1 MIRHVV
7 MWKFKEEAEGKS
19 KVENMQIVRDSL
31 FALLPIIPEIKL
43 MEIDCD
49 ISHTEMSYDMMLTT
63 EFESVETMKIYA
75 EHPAHKK
82 VQAFVKAVREARVV
96 LDCER

>member
-7 MWKFKEEAEGKS
+7 MWKFKDEAEGKT
-19 KVENMQIVRDSL
+19 KAENMQIVRDSL
-31 FALLPIIPEIKL
+31 FALLPIIPELKL

-49 ISHTEMSYDMMLTT
+49 ISHTDMSYDMMLTT
-63 EFESVETMKIYA
+63 EFDTIADMKVYA
-75 EHPAHKK
+75 EHPEHKK
-82 VQAFVKAVREARVV
+82 VQAYVKAVREARIV

>member
-7 MWKFKEEAEGKS
+7 MWKFKDEAEGKT
-19 KVENMQIVRDSL
+19 KEENMQIVRDAL
-31 FALLPIIPEIKL
+31 FALLPIIPELKL

-63 EFESVETMKIYA
+63 EFDSVADMKVYA

-82 VQAFVKAVREARVV
+82 VQAYVKAVRESRVV

>member
-7 MWKFKEEAEGKS
+7 MWKFKEEAEGKT
-19 KVENMQIVRDSL
+19 KAENMQIVRDSL

-49 ISHTEMSYDMMLTT
+49 IMHTEMSYDMMLTT
-63 EFESVETMKIYA
+63 EFASVEEMKVYA

-82 VQAFVKAVREARVV
+82 VQEFVKAVREARIV

>member
-1 MIRHVV
+1 
-7 MWKFKEEAEGKS
+7 
-19 KVENMQIVRDSL
+19 
-31 FALLPIIPEIKL
+31 

-63 EFESVETMKIYA
+63 EFESVEAMKVYA
-75 EHPAHKK
+75 EHPAHQK
-82 VQAFVKAVREARVV
+82 VRAYVKAVREARVV